1 MRRSSR
7 RSTRPLTAFV
17 TQRSAASTTRWVL
30 RQPTSR
36 GFSRFPEGPC
46 AGGASLRQSGLWL
59 GHPNAQ
65 CACRAVCHLPV
76 LHATLQFGE
85 EAVKEGM
92 GGGGGGG
99 PADIFDL
106 FGMGGGRRAPRER
119 RSEDVVHK

>member
-1 MRRSSR
+1 MRKHGEYIDAICFL
-7 RSTRPLTAFV
+7 RP
-17 TQRSAASTTRWVL
+17 
-30 RQPTSR
+30 
-36 GFSRFPEGPC
+36 
-46 AGGASLRQSGLWL
+46 
-59 GHPNAQ
+59 
-65 CACRAVCHLPV
+65 CRPW
-76 LHATLQFGE
+76 QFGE